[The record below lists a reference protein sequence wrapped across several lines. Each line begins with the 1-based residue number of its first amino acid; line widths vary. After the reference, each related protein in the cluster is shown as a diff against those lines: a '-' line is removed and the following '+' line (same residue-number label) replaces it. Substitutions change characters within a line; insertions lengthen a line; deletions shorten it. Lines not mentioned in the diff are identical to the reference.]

1 MLSDTPFLDRENAS
15 HNLDRVRQL
24 VAEATYEC
32 LLPLLKSAPGPD
44 ATVNQFL
51 RLAETAS
58 SELLRLLQQH
68 PSLVHYAVVVFGHS
82 PWLGE
87 TLIRNPDLFYGFA
100 RERSLDRT
108 HSRDE
113 FEEAFARMRSRSFD
127 TETAALLSRF
137 KLREYVRIMLRDFL
151 GIATL
156 AETTSEIS
164 ALADVLLEEA
174 LRHVQNQ
181 LQQRFGMPQHL
192 DREGRIVD
200 SRFAILSLGKL
211 GGNELNYSSDIDLLF
226 LYDGGEEPAA
236 AGISNREYF
245 IRLAQQVTELLSRHT
260 PEGPVFRIDLRL
272 RPQGGEGEPAVPL
285 PHAIQYYS
293 RVAQDWE
300 LQAMIKA
307 RHSAGDV
314 GLAREFVRAVQP
326 YVYRP
331 EVNFVAI
338 KTALQTREKIGKH
351 RRRNLLKQVPQTGID
366 VKVDRGGIR
375 DIEFLV
381 QCLQRVYGGSESW
394 LRSRGTLFALQKLH
408 DKEHIGGKDY
418 YNLTNAYEFLRN
430 VEHRLQLRGGQQR
443 HRLPESRAEL
453 LDLARSVTPEGA
465 AAPTPEEFFAHV
477 QRRMAA
483 VQEIYQRVIYREQS
497 QDQAGPQ
504 FQLRHQVAATPDS
517 TYSQMMHRL
526 AVDSPSLREVLTRA
540 ELSQHARRN
549 LDRFLSSAGTTS
561 ERYGAVLRSPAAVER
576 AFTIFEH
583 SELLAD
589 ILVRNPEEV
598 ALLNRVEGQVQPD
611 GQKVFPEVFRPA
623 PSPQDA
629 VFHYLATGGIDRAE
643 AMSILRQHYRHSV
656 FLSGALDLFQ
666 PRDVFE
672 SLQNNTSSADAAIQS
687 ALTIANP
694 PNGFAVMALGR
705 LGTHEFDLLSD
716 ADVLF
721 VCDTGCDRELA
732 GRVAEQF
739 MEALTAYT
747 RDGSVFP
754 LDTRLRPHGREG
766 ELIVTPAQLET
777 YFSEEAKPWEAL
789 TYLKLRFV
797 AGDRRL
803 AEATMRSVS
812 DGIAEIAAK
821 PDFATELRD
830 VRTRLERSET
840 TQNLKTW
847 VGGSYDIDY
856 VAGLLQAK
864 NGISF
869 AGNLPDRL
877 RVLHEKDLLIEEHYQ
892 CLSQSARFLRTVE
905 HVVRLVTG
913 RARKWLPSA
922 EHPRR
927 SVQRLLW
934 QNLQTR
940 DSFDPEMRLAEI
952 MRRTRELYL
961 EYLRD

>member
-1 MLSDTPFLDRENAS
+1 MAGSREVDAGMLSDTPFLDRENAS
-15 HNLDRVRQL
+15 HNLDRVSQL
-24 VAEATYEC
+24 VAEVTYEC

-137 KLREYVRIMLRDFL
+137 KRREYVRIMLRDFL

-351 RRRNLLKQVPQTGID
+351 RRRNLLKQVP
-366 VKVDRGGIR
+366 KP
-375 DIEFLV
+375 
-381 QCLQRVYGGSESW
+381 
-394 LRSRGTLFALQKLH
+394 A
-408 DKEHIGGKDY
+408 
-418 YNLTNAYEFLRN
+418 
-430 VEHRLQLRGGQQR
+430 
-443 HRLPESRAEL
+443 
-453 LDLARSVTPEGA
+453 
-465 AAPTPEEFFAHV
+465 
-477 QRRMAA
+477 
-483 VQEIYQRVIYREQS
+483 
-497 QDQAGPQ
+497 
-504 FQLRHQVAATPDS
+504 S
-517 TYSQMMHRL
+517 T
-526 AVDSPSLREVLTRA
+526 
-540 ELSQHARRN
+540 
-549 LDRFLSSAGTTS
+549 
-561 ERYGAVLRSPAAVER
+561 
-576 AFTIFEH
+576 
-583 SELLAD
+583 
-589 ILVRNPEEV
+589 
-598 ALLNRVEGQVQPD
+598 
-611 GQKVFPEVFRPA
+611 
-623 PSPQDA
+623 
-629 VFHYLATGGIDRAE
+629 
-643 AMSILRQHYRHSV
+643 
-656 FLSGALDLFQ
+656 
-666 PRDVFE
+666 
-672 SLQNNTSSADAAIQS
+672 
-687 ALTIANP
+687 
-694 PNGFAVMALGR
+694 
-705 LGTHEFDLLSD
+705 
-716 ADVLF
+716 
-721 VCDTGCDRELA
+721 
-732 GRVAEQF
+732 
-739 MEALTAYT
+739 
-747 RDGSVFP
+747 
-754 LDTRLRPHGREG
+754 
-766 ELIVTPAQLET
+766 
-777 YFSEEAKPWEAL
+777 
-789 TYLKLRFV
+789 
-797 AGDRRL
+797 
-803 AEATMRSVS
+803 
-812 DGIAEIAAK
+812 
-821 PDFATELRD
+821 
-830 VRTRLERSET
+830 
-840 TQNLKTW
+840 
-847 VGGSYDIDY
+847 
-856 VAGLLQAK
+856 
-864 NGISF
+864 
-869 AGNLPDRL
+869 
-877 RVLHEKDLLIEEHYQ
+877 
-892 CLSQSARFLRTVE
+892 
-905 HVVRLVTG
+905 
-913 RARKWLPSA
+913 
-922 EHPRR
+922 
-927 SVQRLLW
+927 
-934 QNLQTR
+934 
-940 DSFDPEMRLAEI
+940 
-952 MRRTRELYL
+952 
-961 EYLRD
+961 